1 MVAVAAELPE
11 QLQNNNESKLMKTKN
26 TTLLVISIIIYIL
39 GYASSTAFNS
49 LVLWANLEGQSFW
62 GYPEAIAYDS
72 SLTRE
77 ARMSGLRCP
86 ILLTPGKSGT
96 VSINVSNPN
105 DYPITAWV
113 SAHIS
118 MPDMTE
124 NMIRDTQ
131 GVNLAPGERSTLRW
145 EVSGENV
152 IRNRTIL
159 VRTFL
164 RLTDRHPPS
173 RTTHCGII
181 SLDIWGLPSNT
192 IMLVALVGG
201 HLLQAFGIWMLW
213 QTSLKMRKRKN
224 FVGNVFLALSIFSVF
239 MTVGSLL
246 HSWALGLISL
256 LVALLL
262 LFTAFGYGIG
272 NSDLPVN

>member
-1 MVAVAAELPE
+1 
-11 QLQNNNESKLMKTKN
+11 MKTKN
-26 TTLLVISIIIYIL
+26 TSLIVISIIIYIL

-49 LVLWANLEGQSFW
+49 LVLLANLEGQSFW

-96 VSINVSNPN
+96 VSINVRNPN

-131 GVNLAPGERSTLRW
+131 GVPLAPGERSILRW
-145 EVSGENV
+145 EVSDENV
-152 IRNRTIL
+152 IRNHTIL

-173 RTTHCGII
+173 RTSHCGII
-181 SLDIWGLPSNT
+181 SLDIWGLSSNA
-192 IMLVALVGG
+192 IMIITLVGG
-201 HLLQAFGIWMLW
+201 HILQALGIWMLW
-213 QTSLKMRKRKN
+213 QTRLKMRKRN
-224 FVGNVFLALSIFSVF
+224 HFVLNVFLALSTFSVF
-239 MTVGSLL
+239 MSVGSLL
-246 HSWALGLISL
+246 HSWVLGLLSL
-256 LVALLL
+256 LLALLL

-272 NSDLPVN
+272 KSDIPVN